1 MDSGCTIH
9 YNVWYIWLFFSKVE
23 NGRRSELIKSRYC
36 QNFGLITQWLWSG
49 SEWPGREVGL
59 DQKLRAEASQWLKN
73 SRCAKWLQAEEAPF
87 PLLSGA
93 SPSLISQ
100 VQPAA
105 LPVDALPVVAAVEN
119 NKHIQTKIK
128 VQIKRQ
134 TYNEKAANLEEWEN
148 KRKRTEIQRKCKQYQ
163 APNHTWYTCR
173 TKINSSLSFVPIQTS
188 ILAKQPYRS
197 RIFNFC
203 KLMCTIAL
211 GVIWFFSS
219 K

>member
-9 YNVWYIWLFFSKVE
+9 YNVWYIWLFFSTVE
-23 NGRRSELIKSRYC
+23 NGLRSELIKSRYC
-36 QNFGLITQWLWSG
+36 QNFGPHSDYDQ
-49 SEWPGREVGL
+49 EVSDQAGKL
-59 DQKLRAEASQWLKN
+59 DWIKNWAEASQWLKN

-173 TKINSSLSFVPIQTS
+173 TKIKSSLSFVPIQTS

>member
-1 MDSGCTIH
+1 MVSGT
-9 YNVWYIWLFFSKVE
+9 SKKVSVLVKILVLSHNE
-23 NGRRSELIKSRYC
+23 YDQEVSDQAGKLDWIK
-36 QNFGLITQWLWSG
+36 NW
-49 SEWPGREVGL
+49 
-59 DQKLRAEASQWLKN
+59 AEASQWLKN

-105 LPVDALPVVAAVEN
+105 LPVDALPVLAAVEN

-211 GVIWFFSS
+211 GVI
-219 K
+219 